1 MPIQSHRNPS
11 IDSQFKSTDWFPH
24 DINCCHDI
32 KVETAYTRKW
42 LSSCFKTKDKTKFEH
57 QHDIIYQV
65 KCTAEN
71 CPDSYTRESAR
82 HVIERVKDHGGKN
95 TEAHVLKHSIEKEHA
110 EVTQKDFKIIGSHF
124 KNNGQKKNKN
134 KRKIAEALLIKQEFP
149 SLNVQ
154 DQSVELTL
162 VNYWLWL
169 NIIILSLNGDSLSC
183 GN

>member
-95 TEAHVLKHSIEKEHA
+95 TEAHVLKHSIEKNM
-110 EVTQKDFKIIGSHF
+110 QKLHRKTLKLSAVILKTTD
-124 KNNGQKKNKN
+124 
-134 KRKIAEALLIKQEFP
+134 KRKTKTKEKLLRH
-149 SLNVQ
+149 
-154 DQSVELTL
+154 
-162 VNYWLWL
+162 YY
-169 NIIILSLNGDSLSC
+169 
-183 GN
+183 